1 MTRAISISLL
11 GLVSFTLSGCLCW
24 FVPCDRS
31 NHVSGH
37 VRTAS
42 GQPIEGAEVEFYGVT
57 EKTDASGCFAFGGT
71 LAASGFRVEARKPGY
86 KVFSEGRKFDL
97 YDLDVILED
106 ERSPLKSRATWRVL
120 SRDEAEETG
129 ECGR

>member
-1 MTRAISISLL
+1 MSC
-11 GLVSFTLSGCLCW
+11 F
-24 FVPCDRS
+24 

-42 GQPIEGAEVEFYGVT
+42 GRPIEGAQVEFYGVT
-57 EKTDASGCFAFGGT
+57 KKTDASGCFAFGGT
-71 LAASGFRVEARKPGY
+71 LAASGFQVEVRTPGY
-86 KVFSEGRKFDL
+86 KAFSEGRKFDL

-106 ERSPLKSRATWRVL
+106 QRSLQKSRATWRVL
-120 SRDEAEETG
+120 SRDKAEEIG